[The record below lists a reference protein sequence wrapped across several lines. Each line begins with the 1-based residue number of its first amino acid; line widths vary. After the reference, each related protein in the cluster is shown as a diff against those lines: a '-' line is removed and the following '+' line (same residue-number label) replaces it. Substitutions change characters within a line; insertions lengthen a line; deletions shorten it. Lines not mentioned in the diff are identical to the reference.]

1 MLRLFIIIKATAIND
16 LNFLNFVDES
26 YEMFSKF
33 KFCAT
38 VYEFWSFTI
47 SDERHVATIT
57 HLGLWWKICRNIM
70 LLKKFLDYEFCY
82 TELLVVTY
90 SPVSG

>member
-1 MLRLFIIIKATAIND
+1 MLRLFLIIKATAIND

-38 VYEFWSFTI
+38 VYEF
-47 SDERHVATIT
+47 
-57 HLGLWWKICRNIM
+57 
-70 LLKKFLDYEFCY
+70 
-82 TELLVVTY
+82 
-90 SPVSG
+90 